1 MFSDDIL
8 AQLSMIG
15 VSAPGVEHADAAD
28 GSAPRIAVYDDA
40 RTPPRVIA
48 VAETRLPD
56 LIDAIA
62 GRTYDLARQQGSRFP
77 YTVLREVIEN
87 LIHAYFADVVITIMD
102 QGNTIRIS
110 DHGPGIAHKDLALR
124 PGFTTAGPEQK
135 RYIRGVGS
143 GLPIASESLT
153 YLEGM
158 LEIEDNLGRGTVVTI
173 RLPGAQDAPPAP
185 PPAPKQGPLLTDRQW
200 KTLLLVLELGP
211 VGPTRIAS
219 ELKISPSTAYR
230 DILVLEIAQFVQ
242 SGPEG
247 QRAVTPEG
255 LRYIDQS
262 L

>member
-8 AQLSMIG
+8 AQLQSIEA
-15 VSAPGVEHADAAD
+15 SAPGVERADVAD
-28 GSAPRIAVYDDA
+28 GGAPRIAVYDDA

-48 VAETRLPD
+48 VAETRLPE

-62 GRTYDLARQQGSRFP
+62 SRTYDLARQQGSRFP

-87 LIHAYFADVVITIMD
+87 LIHAFFTDVVITILD
-102 QGNTIRIS
+102 RGNTIRIS
-110 DHGPGIAHKDLALR
+110 DHGPGISNKDLALR

-143 GLPIASESLT
+143 GLPIASESLA

-158 LEIEDNLGRGTVVTI
+158 LEIEDNLGRGTVVTL
-173 RLPGAQDAPPAP
+173 RLPEPPE
-185 PPAPKQGPLLTDRQW
+185 PASASPLLPRQDSLLSGRQL
-200 KTLLLVLELGP
+200 KVLLLVLELGP

-230 DILVLEIAQFVQ
+230 DILVLETAQFVE
-242 SGPEG
+242 SDPEG